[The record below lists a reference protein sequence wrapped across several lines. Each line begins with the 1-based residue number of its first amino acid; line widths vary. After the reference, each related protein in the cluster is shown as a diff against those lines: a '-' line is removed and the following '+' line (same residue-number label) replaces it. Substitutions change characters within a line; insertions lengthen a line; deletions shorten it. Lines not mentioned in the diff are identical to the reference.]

1 MTAFWGKVQLINVNS
16 EMKKFWFIFLA
27 KKGCTNPLVKISFF
41 KKILVRWISSI
52 LCSHVAFSSIVLFD
66 MFLWSNDFKR
76 FVISKYGKYYVAYF
90 VWDSSHCYK
99 LCFWFTFLQIVIA
112 EYGIFSL
119 SGTRYT
125 DALQGQCV
133 NNTSCNRGT
142 SLVLCQDLV
151 QVKMRLSSS

>member
-1 MTAFWGKVQLINVNS
+1 
-16 EMKKFWFIFLA
+16 MKKFWFIFLA
-27 KKGCTNPLVKISFF
+27 KKGCTTPLVKISFF

-76 FVISKYGKYYVAYF
+76 FVVSKYGKYYVAYF

-99 LCFWFTFLQIVIA
+99 LWFWFTFLQVVIA

-119 SGTRYT
+119 S
-125 DALQGQCV
+125 
-133 NNTSCNRGT
+133 
-142 SLVLCQDLV
+142 VLFCRFLLDLDLDYWSIISKKDRDFLKLHFLFLWFY
-151 QVKMRLSSS
+151 QWQQ